1 MLYNQRISRFTGRFQ
16 CIPKRL
22 IDDHIFTSMIALYFL
37 ISFLTMVVIE
47 TIMKEKRRKGMGKHP
62 KLENLNSLFA
72 SNKDF
77 SLTDEQYEKKT
88 GIPLP
93 KKIDYI
99 LKRSAL
105 AKKCKQFGYS
115 MTVQEKIVF
124 FRKDKKQ

>member
-1 MLYNQRISRFTGRFQ
+1 
-16 CIPKRL
+16 
-22 IDDHIFTSMIALYFL
+22 
-37 ISFLTMVVIE
+37 
-47 TIMKEKRRKGMGKHP
+47 MGKHP
-62 KLENLNSLFA
+62 RLENLNSLFA

-105 AKKCKQFGYS
+105 AKKCKQLGYS

-124 FRKDKKQ
+124 FRKDKKQWSA